1 MKSKFSLYIYSVILI
16 SIIVIFQLFYNFQIK
31 NKKKNYQINSQIIL
45 KCKQN
50 DHLIINLDCSN
61 FLSVAGE
68 EVYSNLAFVN
78 NYKILRD
85 ISGDSKNF
93 KFSSFEESEN
103 KNIENKIVNS
113 IEIESKKY
121 FNFRVEK
128 EINRYNQE
136 KNRLLLDY
144 FYPDNTSKDQKKTVL
159 NLTDEIDKNIDIVSS
174 INISEMY
181 DIIVIGNKK
190 IIKNRFSRLNNLNVF
205 IISII
210 FGIFSILI
218 TASIFDLIR
227 NNKRN

>member
-1 MKSKFSLYIYSVILI
+1 M
-16 SIIVIFQLFYNFQIK
+16 
-31 NKKKNYQINSQIIL
+31 
-45 KCKQN
+45 
-50 DHLIINLDCSN
+50 
-61 FLSVAGE
+61 
-68 EVYSNLAFVN
+68 
-78 NYKILRD
+78 
-85 ISGDSKNF
+85 
-93 KFSSFEESEN
+93 
-103 KNIENKIVNS
+103 
-113 IEIESKKY
+113 
-121 FNFRVEK
+121 
-128 EINRYNQE
+128 
-136 KNRLLLDY
+136 
-144 FYPDNTSKDQKKTVL
+144 L

>member
-1 MKSKFSLYIYSVILI
+1 MLL
-16 SIIVIFQLFYNFQIK
+16 
-31 NKKKNYQINSQIIL
+31 
-45 KCKQN
+45 
-50 DHLIINLDCSN
+50 
-61 FLSVAGE
+61 E

-93 KFSSFEESEN
+93 KFSSFDESEN

-190 IIKNRFSRLNNLNVF
+190 NN
-205 IISII
+205 
-210 FGIFSILI
+210 
-218 TASIFDLIR
+218 
-227 NNKRN
+227 